1 METRRA
7 QLAVRIFLVAVCA
20 LIVLFA
26 LPRLGPLAGAGAVLL
41 GVGAAVLVIRW
52 VPEAMAAGVRRRPVL
67 AVLWTLA
74 ALLALVQVGRLSAFM
89 ADHDRL
95 WGSAVPIPKASE
107 HMCMSAYVL
116 AAELSRRGEPNLYDE
131 RFYPAFREGIV
142 VETTI
147 AGLQPYL
154 QDPFE
159 YPPPFLLLPRAAIG
173 LTNDFMAMR
182 TAWFVLQ
189 ALGLVVVAVW
199 LARWVG
205 GRSGLLALFLLPVF
219 LASLQTMLGLQFG
232 QFHIATLLLS
242 LVGMT
247 LFVERRP
254 ALGGALLG
262 FAIVSKLFPG
272 LLLVVLL
279 ARRRWRELGWTVGF
293 SALYALLGLV
303 LLGGAPFQA
312 FLTYQLPRIASGAA
326 FAFFERDP
334 FLISRNF
341 AVSGIVTKL
350 HYLGVPGMGQGLAG
364 LVGWLYT
371 LLLLWLAW
379 RAGKGGTDRLLEVQD
394 WLALLSLGALR
405 SPLAPSAYVVASV
418 LWLLTFLAGDVRGRW
433 QWVVAFVVA
442 WAAIMG
448 PPPLEGAAEFIVGF
462 LGQGTAIGICLWVLL
477 RRPALPVEDA
487 VPVTP
492 VVAAASPA

>member
-1 METRRA
+1 METQRA
-7 QLAVRIFLVAVCA
+7 QLAIRIFLVAVCA

-41 GVGAAVLVIRW
+41 GVVAAVLVVRW
-52 VPEAMAAGVRRRPVL
+52 VPEALAAGIRRRPVL
-67 AVLWTLA
+67 AALWTLA

-95 WGSAVPIPKASE
+95 WGSAVPDPKASE

-116 AAELSRRGEPNLYDE
+116 AADLSRRGEPNLYDA
-131 RFYPAFREGIV
+131 RFYPAFLGGIV
-142 VETTI
+142 VDTSI

-173 LTNDFMAMR
+173 LSNDFMAMR

-189 ALGLVVVAVW
+189 ALGLLVVAVW

-205 GRSGLLALFLLPVF
+205 GRSGLLALLLLPLL
-219 LASLQTMLGLQFG
+219 LASMPTLLGLQFG

-247 LFVERRP
+247 LFAERRP
-254 ALGGALLG
+254 GLGGALLG

-272 LLLVVLL
+272 LLLVMLL

-293 SALYALLGLV
+293 CALYALLGLA
-303 LLGGAPFQA
+303 LLGWAPFQA
-312 FLTYQLPRIASGAA
+312 FVTYQLPRIASGEA

-334 FLISRNF
+334 LFISRNF

-350 HYLGVPGMGQGLAG
+350 HHLGVPGMGHGLTS

-371 LLLLWLAW
+371 LVLVWLAW
-379 RAGKGGTDRLLEVQD
+379 RAGKGPTDRLTEVQA

-405 SPLAPSAYVVASV
+405 SPLAPSAYVVISV
-418 LWLLTFLAGDVRGRW
+418 LWLLTFLAGDIRGRW
-433 QWVVAFVVA
+433 QWVVAFAAA

-448 PPPLEGAAEFIVGF
+448 PPPLEGAAEFITG
-462 LGQGTAIGICLWVLL
+462 LIGQGTAIGICLWVLL
-477 RRPALPVEDA
+477 RRTALPVEDA
-487 VPVTP
+487 VPVTSP
-492 VVAAASPA
+492 LAAPSPA

>member
-116 AAELSRRGEPNLYDE
+116 AAELSRRGETNLYDE

-189 ALGLVVVAVW
+189 ALGLVV
-199 LARWVG
+199 
-205 GRSGLLALFLLPVF
+205 
-219 LASLQTMLGLQFG
+219 
-232 QFHIATLLLS
+232 
-242 LVGMT
+242 
-247 LFVERRP
+247 
-254 ALGGALLG
+254 
-262 FAIVSKLFPG
+262 
-272 LLLVVLL
+272 
-279 ARRRWRELGWTVGF
+279 
-293 SALYALLGLV
+293 
-303 LLGGAPFQA
+303 
-312 FLTYQLPRIASGAA
+312 
-326 FAFFERDP
+326 
-334 FLISRNF
+334 
-341 AVSGIVTKL
+341 
-350 HYLGVPGMGQGLAG
+350 
-364 LVGWLYT
+364 
-371 LLLLWLAW
+371 
-379 RAGKGGTDRLLEVQD
+379 
-394 WLALLSLGALR
+394 
-405 SPLAPSAYVVASV
+405 
-418 LWLLTFLAGDVRGRW
+418 
-433 QWVVAFVVA
+433 
-442 WAAIMG
+442 
-448 PPPLEGAAEFIVGF
+448 
-462 LGQGTAIGICLWVLL
+462 
-477 RRPALPVEDA
+477 
-487 VPVTP
+487 
-492 VVAAASPA
+492 